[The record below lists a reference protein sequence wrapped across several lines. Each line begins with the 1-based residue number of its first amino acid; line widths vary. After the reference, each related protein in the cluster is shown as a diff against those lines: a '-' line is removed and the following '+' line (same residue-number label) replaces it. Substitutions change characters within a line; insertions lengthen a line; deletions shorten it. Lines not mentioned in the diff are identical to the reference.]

1 MVGQGFFQRPG
12 FKLTSV
18 NLLSRNHF
26 QGTPPTELQQLL
38 ILKRDQIETHRI
50 QKSGTFLLAVFE
62 KFGIGGGFDEVG
74 RVPVDL
80 VQEGFGFSGDFG
92 KPRHPDDAD
101 LSQFRLEQKH
111 PGFKRCSSLLQIAI
125 FFGSAQESFYLMIT
139 RLMTPAKCLQRLGA
153 A

>member
-12 FKLTSV
+12 FELSSL
-18 NLLSRNHF
+18 NLLLLTRYHF
-26 QGTPPTELQQLL
+26 QETIYQQSYN
-38 ILKRDQIETHRI
+38 ICSLKRDQIETHRI
-50 QKSGTFLLAVFE
+50 QKPGTFLLVVFE

-92 KPRHPDDAD
+92 EPRHPDDAR

-111 PGFKRCSSLLQIAI
+111 PGF
-125 FFGSAQESFYLMIT
+125 
-139 RLMTPAKCLQRLGA
+139 
-153 A
+153 